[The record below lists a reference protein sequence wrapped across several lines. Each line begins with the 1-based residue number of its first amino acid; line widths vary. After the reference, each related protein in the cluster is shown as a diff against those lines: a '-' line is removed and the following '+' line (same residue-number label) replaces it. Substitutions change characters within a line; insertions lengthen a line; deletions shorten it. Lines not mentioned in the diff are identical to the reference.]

1 MDMSEYKQAFLFEAK
16 EHIDSLNESLMQ
28 LEKTPDDVD
37 TINKAFRSFHTLK
50 GNAGAMGYIKYSEL
64 AHALEDVLSR
74 IREHK
79 LNISK
84 NIMDLLFEG
93 CDLLEEGLEKIEHN
107 NPENISVENIIRELE
122 SMSKKEEAM
131 TTTPVGQELALSES
145 DKARIEELKRSN
157 ANIFRTIIVFEPGNQ
172 LRGAKST
179 LLLKNLRESSTIIKT
194 TPEEEHIRA
203 GKFETDIEV
212 VLATNRNKG
221 EMENI
226 VNHISGLKH
235 VFLLELEEAYEKPT
249 ETKHEEKELAK
260 KAIAD
265 QHQNEFI
272 KQIQSVR
279 VDMQKLDRLVNLV
292 GELLIGNIRLQDI
305 NKKQDFT
312 NLKTIISG
320 LDRLILELQGEV
332 MEIRMVPIGDIFTKF
347 LRMVRDLAGKEEK
360 KVNMMIE
367 GAEIKFDRTVLDE
380 LGDPLVHLL
389 RNCVDHGIE
398 LPEKRIQLGKPEE
411 GTIKLIARREKNNAV
426 IQVIDDGAGIDPQTI
441 KQLAINKGK
450 ITEAELAKMSDHELQ
465 MLIFKVGMSTNKI
478 ITEVSGRGVGM
489 DVVMTKIRELGG
501 LVALESEPGKGT
513 AVTMQLPLTI
523 AIISVLLVQ
532 AKDDIYAIPL
542 NIIDQTVDIRQSD
555 IKTIKGHELFLL
567 RGQEIPLFWLREL
580 VSSDNFVKPDRITVV
595 VANKDSHSI
604 GIAVDSIISQQ
615 QILIKSLQEIVKGVK
630 GCSGATILGDGR
642 VALILDISTLI

>member
-16 EHIDSLNESLMQ
+16 EHIDSLNESLML
-28 LEKTPDDVD
+28 LEKAPDDTE

-50 GNAGAMGYIKYSEL
+50 GNAGAMGYVKYSEL
-64 AHALEDVLSR
+64 AHALEDLLSR
-74 IREHK
+74 IRDHK
-79 LNISK
+79 LSISK

-93 CDLLEEGLEKIEHN
+93 CDLLEEGLEEIKHD
-107 NPENISVENIIRELE
+107 NPENINAENAIQELE
-122 SMSKKEEAM
+122 RILKKDEAV
-131 TTTPVGQELALSES
+131 TTAPVGQELALSEP
-145 DKARIEELKRSN
+145 DKARIEELRKSN
-157 ANIFRTIIVFEPGNQ
+157 ANIFRAIIVFEPGNQ

-194 TPEEEHIRA
+194 TPEEDHIRT

-212 VLATNRNKG
+212 VLATNRNKE
-221 EMENI
+221 EMKNI

-235 VFLLELEEAYEKPT
+235 VFMLELEEAYEKPA

-260 KAIAD
+260 KAITD
-265 QHQNEFI
+265 QHQNELI

-305 NKKQDFT
+305 NKKQDYT
-312 NLKTIISG
+312 NLKTTLSG

-347 LRMVRDLAGKEEK
+347 LRMVRDLAGKENK
-360 KVNMMIE
+360 KISMAIE

-398 LPEKRIQLGKPEE
+398 LPEERIRLGKPEE
-411 GTIKLIARREKNNAV
+411 GTINLIARREKNNAV
-426 IQVIDDGAGIDPQTI
+426 IQIIDDGAGIDPQII
-441 KQLAINKGK
+441 KQLAISKGK
-450 ITEAELAKMSDHELQ
+450 VSEMEAAKMSDHELQ
-465 MLIFKVGMSTNKI
+465 MLIFKADMSTNKI
-478 ITEVSGRGVGM
+478 VTEVSGRGVGM
-489 DVVMTKIRELGG
+489 DVVMTKTRELGG
-501 LVALESEPGKGT
+501 SVALESEPGKGT
-513 AVTMQLPLTI
+513 TVTMQLPLTI
-523 AIISVLLVQ
+523 AIISVLLVK

-542 NIIDQTVDIRQSD
+542 NLIDQTVDIHRSD
-555 IKTIKGHELFLL
+555 IKTIRGHELFLL

-580 VSSDNFVKPDRITVV
+580 VGTGEFVKPDKITVV
-595 VANKDSHSI
+595 VVSKDSQRI
-604 GIAVDSIISQQ
+604 GIAIDTIVSQQ
-615 QILIKSLQEIVKGVK
+615 QILIKSLQEIVKGVR

-642 VALILDISTLI
+642 VALILDIATLI